1 MNTIIFPATWKL
13 RNRTDLPAAGKLV
26 GELQSALL
34 KLKLEVRPS
43 DLARKEM
50 GTSTVEAVKAFQ
62 TRAGL
67 PASGKLSQETIT
79 KLNAEL
85 AHNFVTRNKARTGR
99 LQDMLQQ
106 LGQQLDMG
114 EIKARKFGPS
124 TEHAL
129 KVVQATLG
137 VPQDGRIS

>member
-34 KLKLEVRPS
+34 KLKLEVKPS

-62 TRAGL
+62 TRVGL
-67 PASGKLSQETIT
+67 PVSGKLSQETIT

-85 AHNFVTRNKARTGR
+85 AHNFVAHNKTRTGR

-114 EIKARKFGPS
+114 EMKARKFGPS
-124 TEHAL
+124 TEHEI
-129 KVVQATLG
+129 
-137 VPQDGRIS
+137 GRAHV